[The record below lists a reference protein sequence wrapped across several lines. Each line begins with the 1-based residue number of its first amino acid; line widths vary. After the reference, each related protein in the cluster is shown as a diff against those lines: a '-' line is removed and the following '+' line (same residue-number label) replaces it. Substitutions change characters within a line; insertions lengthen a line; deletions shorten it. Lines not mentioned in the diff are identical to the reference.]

1 MAIAS
6 LNNPDEAHAM
16 LDSVSSIAALA
27 TQMSTQK
34 TAQQVEVAVL
44 AKAKEMQEQQGQ
56 NALKL
61 LESASVPTN
70 GIDVRA

>member
-1 MAIAS
+1 
-6 LNNPDEAHAM
+6 M
-16 LDSVSSIAALA
+16 LDSVPSVAALA

-34 TAQQVEVAVL
+34 ASQQVGVAVL

-61 LESASVPTN
+61 LESASAPTS
-70 GIDVRA
+70 GIDVRV

>member
-1 MAIAS
+1 
-6 LNNPDEAHAM
+6 M

-34 TAQQVEVAVL
+34 TAQQVEVAMLV
-44 AKAKEMQEQQGQ
+44 KAKEMQEQQGQ

-61 LESASVPTN
+61 LESASVPN
-70 GIDVRA
+70 SGIDIRV

>member
-1 MAIAS
+1 
-6 LNNPDEAHAM
+6 M

-34 TAQQVEVAVL
+34 TGQQVQVAVL
-44 AKAKEMQEQQGQ
+44 AKAKEMQDQQGQ

-61 LESASVPTN
+61 LESASVPN
-70 GIDVRA
+70 NSVDVRV

>member
-1 MAIAS
+1 
-6 LNNPDEAHAM
+6 M

-44 AKAKEMQEQQGQ
+44 AKAKELQDQQGQ

-61 LESASVPTN
+61 LESASVSASSV
-70 GIDVRA
+70 DVRV

>member
-1 MAIAS
+1 
-6 LNNPDEAHAM
+6 M

-34 TAQQVEVAVL
+34 TGQQVQIAVL
-44 AKAKEMQEQQGQ
+44 AKAKEMQDQQGQ

-61 LESASVPTN
+61 LESASVPN
-70 GIDVRA
+70 NSVDVRV

>member
-1 MAIAS
+1 
-6 LNNPDEAHAM
+6 M
-16 LDSVSSIAALA
+16 LDSVSSIAGLA

-34 TAQQVEVAVL
+34 TSQQVGVAVL

-61 LESASVPTN
+61 LESASVSAN
-70 GIDVRA
+70 GIDVRV

>member
-1 MAIAS
+1 
-6 LNNPDEAHAM
+6 M
-16 LDSVSSIAALA
+16 LDSVSSVAALA

-34 TAQQVEVAVL
+34 TGQQVQVAVL

-61 LESASVPTN
+61 LESASVPAN
-70 GIDVRA
+70 GIDVRV

>member
-1 MAIAS
+1 
-6 LNNPDEAHAM
+6 M

-34 TAQQVEVAVL
+34 TAQQVEVAMLV
-44 AKAKEMQEQQGQ
+44 KAKEMQEQQGQ
-56 NALKL
+56 SALKL

-70 GIDVRA
+70 GIDVRV

>member
-1 MAIAS
+1 
-6 LNNPDEAHAM
+6 M

-34 TAQQVEVAVL
+34 TAQQVEVAMLV
-44 AKAKEMQEQQGQ
+44 KAKEMQEQQGQ

-61 LESASVPTN
+61 LESASVSSN
-70 GIDVRA
+70 GIDVRV